1 MGVIACDGE
10 DAMIEKAAKLAESV
24 LARKMEL
31 EGQGLKPRLVL
42 IGKEAFDLLEAD
54 WLESAMAL
62 PWGDSMAYEIRMRRT
77 QRGTIFL
84 GDGSMFGLWVVKVE
98 TIEGFQVF

>member
-1 MGVIACDGE
+1 
-10 DAMIEKAAKLAESV
+10 MIQNDEATRLVEAV

-31 EGQGLKPRLVL
+31 EKQGLKPRLVL
-42 IGKEAFDLLEAD
+42 CGTKTFELLEAD
-54 WLESAMAL
+54 WLEAAEAL
-62 PWGDSMAYEIRMRRT
+62 PWGDSLSYELRMRRA

-84 GDGSMFGLWVVKVE
+84 GDGSIFGLWVVKVE

>member
-1 MGVIACDGE
+1 MPE
-10 DAMIEKAAKLAESV
+10 NAAELARTV

-42 IGKEAFDLLEAD
+42 LGKEAFRLLESD
-54 WLESAMAL
+54 WLESAEAL
-62 PWGDSMAYEIRMRRT
+62 PWGDSLAYELRMRRA

-84 GDGSMFGLWVVKVE
+84 GDGSMFGLWVVRVE